1 VNQRNHHNIR
11 YNNNNNNDDDDN
23 DIQIIE
29 DYCTVRYTII
39 FYSIFYMN

>member
-1 VNQRNHHNIR
+1 MNQRNHHKIR
-11 YNNNNNNDDDDN
+11 YNNNNDDDDDN
-23 DIQIIE
+23 DIQILE